1 MNWTSAEHIEQYSR
15 NKAYNYLK
23 YQDQYQSQSADLA
36 IGMNFR
42 DLGWAS
48 DLRRKSK
55 AEENVGKEES
65 HREVEVE
72 DKESVVRNHENE
84 DA

>member
-1 MNWTSAEHIEQYSR
+1 M
-15 NKAYNYLK
+15 
-23 YQDQYQSQSADLA
+23 
-36 IGMNFR
+36 
-42 DLGWAS
+42 
-48 DLRRKSK
+48 RRKSK
-55 AEENVGKEES
+55 AEENVRKEES